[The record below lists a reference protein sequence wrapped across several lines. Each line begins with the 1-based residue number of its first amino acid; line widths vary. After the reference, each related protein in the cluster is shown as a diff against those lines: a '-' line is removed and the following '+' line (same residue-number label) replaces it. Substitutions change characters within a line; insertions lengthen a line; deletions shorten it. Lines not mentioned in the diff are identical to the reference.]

1 MKWLF
6 LLLRLGRFIAD
17 TFSTFSPSR
26 LVPSVGL
33 FHRESRNLQ
42 LLSYLLAGTWRDL
55 LVPDIR
61 RSDCAHSVVW
71 TRNLRW
77 NDQMS
82 NVFWADCRPARM
94 FLPTAGTALNGLRW
108 RIRIVPL
115 ERGFHPRLHA
125 LNAFQWITAAIGSSS
140 RRRDEFLTFL
150 TNKTLHS
157 SSQLSNLFFLKMSP
171 TTVEYLKLSRILKIK

>member
-33 FHRESRNLQ
+33 FHHESRNLQ

-71 TRNLRW
+71 TRKWRW

-125 LNAFQWITAAIGSSS
+125 LNAFQWQEGAVLPQLLA
-140 RRRDEFLTFL
+140 RVREDE
-150 TNKTLHS
+150 TNFWHFWPTKLFTVP
-157 SSQLSNLFFLKMSP
+157 LSCRIYFFKKCHP
-171 TTVEYLKLSRILKIK
+171 QQ